1 MSAHS
6 FALQRSNLENLAM
19 LAGVFERV
27 ERSGTAVDA
36 QQYLVLVDRLK
47 EALAADLPGEGL
59 NAVLAAH
66 PAAAELYENL
76 HYAQAGLCRS
86 PLESAVAAES
96 AARAVLNA
104 VNRRIELLK

>member
-6 FALQRSNLENLAM
+6 FAQQRSNLENLAM

-27 ERSGTAVDA
+27 ERSSTSVDA

-47 EALAADLPGEGL
+47 EALATDLPTQGL

-76 HYAQAGLCRS
+76 HYAHAGLCRS
-86 PLESAVAAES
+86 PLESAVAAEA
-96 AARAVLNA
+96 AARDVL
-104 VNRRIELLK
+104 RRLAGASRD

>member
-47 EALAADLPGEGL
+47 EALAADLPGDGL

-86 PLESAVAAES
+86 PLERAIAAES
-96 AARAVLNA
+96 AARAVL
-104 VNRRIELLK
+104 RRLASTPRT

>member
-1 MSAHS
+1 MPAHS

-47 EALAADLPGEGL
+47 ASLAADLPTQGL
-59 NAVLAAH
+59 DAVLAAH

-76 HYAQAGLCRS
+76 HYAHAGLCRS
-86 PLESAVAAES
+86 PLESAVAAETATRDVLTRLAGRS
-96 AARAVLNA
+96 RA
-104 VNRRIELLK
+104 

>member
-1 MSAHS
+1 MSAPS

-27 ERSGTAVDA
+27 ERSGTSVDG
-36 QQYLVLVDRLK
+36 QQYRVLVDRLK
-47 EALAADLPGEGL
+47 EALSADLTAEGL

-66 PAAAELYENL
+66 PAVAELYENQ
-76 HYAQAGLCRS
+76 HYAHAGLCRS

-96 AARAVLNA
+96 AAREVLTRLA
-104 VNRRIELLK
+104 GASRA

>member
-27 ERSGTAVDA
+27 ERSSTSVDA

-76 HYAQAGLCRS
+76 HYAHAGLCRS
-86 PLESAVAAES
+86 PLESGVAAES
-96 AARAVLNA
+96 AAREVLTRLA
-104 VNRRIELLK
+104 GASRA